1 MAISPTGILPEPLMR
16 PGKLGDIL
24 TAIVA
29 LPMTGDDK
37 VELLVGW
44 ARAVG
49 AKVSAS
55 QRDRVRSSGIDHQGL
70 PSTPRTLAE
79 LERELAGGE

>member
-16 PGKLGDIL
+16 PGKLGEVL
-24 TAIVA
+24 AAIVA

-49 AKVSAS
+49 VQVSAS
-55 QRDRVRSSGIDHQGL
+55 QRDRVRASGIDHLGI
-70 PSTPRTLAE
+70 PSTPRTPAE
-79 LERELAGGE
+79 LERELSGGG